1 MPVPGYDPEDI
12 DGTLEALL
20 EPDEIED
27 YLDDEQLEAYRN
39 GGEDLVDL
47 LEGDEIRR
55 ILDRKEASVDAPD

>member
-1 MPVPGYDPEDI
+1 MPGYDPEDI